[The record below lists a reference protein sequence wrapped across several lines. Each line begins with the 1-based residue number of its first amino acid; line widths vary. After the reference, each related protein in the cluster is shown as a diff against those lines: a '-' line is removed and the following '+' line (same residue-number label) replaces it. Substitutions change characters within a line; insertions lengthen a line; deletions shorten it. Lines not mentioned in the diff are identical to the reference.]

1 MPGSRPRR
9 QGEAVAQSLGWIKI
23 GCARRKTARA
33 STPGSRTTRLL
44 APRSQW
50 HSQAVTA
57 IYIKCHS
64 RAAYL
69 DRCIRSIKLNVAR
82 HGPIVL
88 LNDGIADRYLDRL
101 TGLHPDIQVR
111 PSLKVTDPPADPA
124 ALESPK
130 YDPAKF
136 WAGELAGDAND
147 YLMLLEEDTW
157 LSRSFDLQLILR
169 NLAPNGAVMLRFCWN
184 NMARLA
190 AGGETIFQAVLSD
203 DLVIRYYSPTIN
215 HPSEAY
221 KVFAFANGIYRRDY
235 WLHCYADAVH
245 WTAERDILK
254 RALIYLQ
261 QRQAAGQPVRF
272 CDFGREAARTSFYS
286 TGRIDSG
293 GNGVARKIDHR
304 ACNAALDDA
313 WLAGA
318 LDPMAD
324 YPEDFSDAVR
334 LTAFRGRLTQQQ
346 IDEWAEWRADYV
358 GMYRRMGADID

>member
-1 MPGSRPRR
+1 MAESR
-9 QGEAVAQSLGWIKI
+9 QGRRLA
-23 GCARRKTARA
+23 GCGPACC
-33 STPGSRTTRLL
+33 SPGGNGILR
-44 APRSQW
+44 P
-50 HSQAVTA
+50 VTA

-64 RAAYL
+64 RAAYV
-69 DRCIRSIKLNVAR
+69 DRCIRSIALNVAG

-88 LNDGIADRYLDRL
+88 LNDGIAARYLNRL
-101 TGLHPDIQVR
+101 TALHPGIQVR
-111 PSLKVTDPPADPA
+111 HSLKVTDPPADPA
-124 ALESPK
+124 ALEGPA

-136 WAGELAGDAND
+136 WIRELGGDTND
-147 YLMLLEEDTW
+147 YAVILEEDTW
-157 LSRSFDLQLILR
+157 LTQSFDLKLVLR

-190 AGGETIFQAVLSD
+190 AANETIFQAVLGD
-203 DLVIRYYSPTIN
+203 DLALRYYSPTIN

-254 RALIYLQ
+254 RALIHLQ
-261 QRQAAGQPVRF
+261 QRQAAGQPARF
-272 CDFGREAARTSFYS
+272 CDFGREGARTSFYS

-293 GNGVARKIDHR
+293 GNGVAHKIDHK
-304 ACNAALDDA
+304 ACNAALDEA

-324 YPEDFSDAVR
+324 YPRDIPDVAR
-334 LTAFRGRLTQQQ
+334 LVAFRGRLTQQQ
-346 IDEWAEWRADYV
+346 IDDWALWRADYV
-358 GMYRRMGADID
+358 GMYRRMGADIA